1 VKGWIAITALAREH
15 ALGGY
20 DWLNAYRPIER
31 VGKTI
36 DVYFIP

>member
-1 VKGWIAITALAREH
+1 VQGWIAITALAREH